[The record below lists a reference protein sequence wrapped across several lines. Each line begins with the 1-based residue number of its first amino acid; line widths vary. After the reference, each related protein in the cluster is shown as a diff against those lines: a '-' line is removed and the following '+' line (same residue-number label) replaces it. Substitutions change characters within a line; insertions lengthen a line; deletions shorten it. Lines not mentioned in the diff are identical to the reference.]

1 MEQAPMTRPAAAPS
15 PRRTAARALTC
26 AAALALLS
34 AATDAHAQPGSATL
48 AGRVVDAAS
57 DAPIAAAEVSMVGGG
72 RARARTAEDGT
83 FRLTGLPAGVHLLTV
98 RALGYE
104 RATTWLQV
112 HADTEGS
119 VVVRLE
125 VRPVALADV
134 RVEAPRTRDDAT
146 SFWRP
151 RAGSTGRLLTRA
163 DIEARGVTRM
173 TDLLREIPGAQI
185 VPVGTR
191 GHVVAF
197 ARARRAGPCPAA
209 VYVDGIPFTLSPLG
223 LDEIHP
229 DEVEAIEV
237 FSGPSQV
244 PPQYGRHGSDMDGG
258 MLSGG
263 RGGRMTQ
270 PRGSSSCGVIA
281 VWTRTAAVE
290 ESG

>member
-1 MEQAPMTRPAAAPS
+1 MTPRRAAPE
-15 PRRTAARALTC
+15 PRSRRRAGRARSC
-26 AAALALLS
+26 AAAFALL
-34 AATDAHAQPGSATL
+34 AVVTATDANAQRESATL
-48 AGRVVDAAS
+48 EGRVVDAAS
-57 DAPIAAAEVSMVGGG
+57 GAPVASAEISLVV
-72 RARARTAEDGT
+72 RNPARARTSEDGT
-83 FRLTGLPAGVHLLTV
+83 FRLTRLPAGVHLLTV

-104 RATTWLQV
+104 PASTWLELREGV
-112 HADTEGS
+112 LGS
-119 VVVRLE
+119 VQVSLE

-134 RVEAPRTRDDAT
+134 RVEAPRARDDAPA
-146 SFWRP
+146 FWRS
-151 RAGSTGRLLTRA
+151 RAGTTGRLLTRA
-163 DIEARGVTRM
+163 DIQARGVTRM

-209 VYVDGIPFTLSPLG
+209 VYVDGLPFTLSPLG

-244 PPQYGRHGSDMDGG
+244 PPQYGRHGADMDGG

-281 VWTRTAAVE
+281 VWTRTAVVE